1 MNKRW
6 IAALLISTLALSSGL
21 RAEEMIADVPT
32 EEQNVDQGEIDEQQ
46 AAADAVT
53 EDEQPPASEPRQVG
67 AASTDAAQA
76 ARSRKWQN
84 IGIAAVAVLVA
95 ATAIYLAST
104 NGGHHAQ

>member
-1 MNKRW
+1 MNKKW
-6 IAALLISTLALSSGL
+6 IATLLVSTLAFSSSL
-21 RAEEMIADVPT
+21 RAEEALADVPAA
-32 EEQNVDQGEIDEQQ
+32 EQNVDQGETDEQQ
-46 AAADAVT
+46 AAADSVT
-53 EDEQPPASEPRQVG
+53 EETEAPISEPRQVG

-76 ARSRKWQN
+76 AKSRKWQN